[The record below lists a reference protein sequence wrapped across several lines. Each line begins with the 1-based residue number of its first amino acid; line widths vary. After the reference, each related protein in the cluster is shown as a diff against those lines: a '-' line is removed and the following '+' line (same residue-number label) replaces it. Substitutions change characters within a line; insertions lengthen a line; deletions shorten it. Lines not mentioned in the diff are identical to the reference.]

1 MLGFN
6 KENEGATKS
15 GMAYAYYDPVSN
27 SRNDWRIY
35 RCALL
40 LLYPCFAQLVL
51 AKLCKNLSPL
61 SSCFGHRG
69 KQTFGRWS
77 RKDGKAVFVAGI
89 PPPFSAF
96 KQPVLEL
103 FSWQEFAENGRDVRV
118 AI

>member
-15 GMAYAYYDPVSN
+15 GIAYYDPVSN
-27 SRNDWRIY
+27 SRNDWRMY

-40 LLYPCFAQLVL
+40 LFYPCSAQSLVL
-51 AKLCKNLSPL
+51 AIASPSHL
-61 SSCFGHRG
+61 FYFGHRS

-89 PPPFSAF
+89 PPFFSAF

-103 FSWQEFAENGRDVRV
+103 FSWQEFAENGRDVHV
-118 AI
+118 GI

>member
-1 MLGFN
+1 VRRSLELLMPIMILSATQEMIGGYT
-6 KENEGATKS
+6 GA
-15 GMAYAYYDPVSN
+15 
-27 SRNDWRIY
+27 
-35 RCALL
+35 RCCSFTLALHSSCSQLPL
-40 LLYPCFAQLVL
+40 LH
-51 AKLCKNLSPL
+51 LSPL